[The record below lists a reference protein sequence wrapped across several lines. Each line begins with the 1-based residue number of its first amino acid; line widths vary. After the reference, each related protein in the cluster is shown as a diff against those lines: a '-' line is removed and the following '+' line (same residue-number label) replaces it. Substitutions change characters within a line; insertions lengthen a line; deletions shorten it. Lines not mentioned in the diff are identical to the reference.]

1 MNQSSLVLLL
11 CLSPLAAVFIVM
23 KLAIWFTETMSFRS
37 ETERLK
43 RMQHGPY
50 EFWDDEE
57 EEDDKWT

>member
-11 CLSPLAAVFIVM
+11 CLSPLLAVFIVM
-23 KLAIWFTETMSFRS
+23 KLAIWFTETVSFRA
-37 ETERLK
+37 ETEKLK

-57 EEDDKWT
+57 EDDKWT

>member
-11 CLSPLAAVFIVM
+11 CLSPLLAVFIVM
-23 KLAIWFTETMSFRS
+23 KLAIWFTETISFRS

-50 EFWDDEE
+50 EVWDDEE
-57 EEDDKWT
+57 EDDEWT

>member
-23 KLAIWFTETMSFRS
+23 KLAIWFTETISFRS

-43 RMQHGPY
+43 KMQHGPY
-50 EFWDDEE
+50 EFWDEEE
-57 EEDDKWT
+57 EEDDDW

>member
-11 CLSPLAAVFIVM
+11 CLSPLLAVFIVM
-23 KLAIWFTETMSFRS
+23 KLAIWFTETISFRS

-50 EFWDDEE
+50 EEWDDEE
-57 EEDDKWT
+57 EDDEWT

>member
-1 MNQSSLVLLL
+1 MNPPLVLLL

-23 KLAIWFTETMSFRS
+23 KLAIWLTETTSFRA

-50 EFWDDEE
+50 EVWDEE
-57 EEDDKWT
+57 EKDDW

>member
-11 CLSPLAAVFIVM
+11 CLSPLAVVFIVM

-57 EEDDKWT
+57 EEDDKWN

>member
-1 MNQSSLVLLL
+1 
-11 CLSPLAAVFIVM
+11 M
-23 KLAIWFTETMSFRS
+23 KLAIWFTETISFKT

-57 EEDDKWT
+57 EDDKWT